1 MAPLR
6 LLGETDRRSRRP
18 ARVLDGVAQDY
29 RAQVVQHLASRG
41 MARHAGLFAEANVL
55 PEAIQWF
62 TSLDGPIAMLDDLR
76 PEERGPALDLF
87 RQLVEEVEAEAA
99 RLRADRNESAR
110 VLGNLLS
117 TALEGA
123 ALSDLRLVGGEP
135 VLAGW
140 GLRAVE
146 NAAPLPALKGELA
159 RATAVPRAAPPTP
172 PTLPPPPPEAPPPPP
187 PEAPTTWPLRLL
199 GLAALLLLLAA
210 VLAWFLPDIM
220 RHAVA
225 LTRLPAAPVC
235 ELPQGPDTGLLRLQ
249 EEEIRLRTRLSE
261 LERIYAGRVQQCRIA
276 AVPRPQPQTA
286 PPPAPPP
293 QRSEI
298 DQRLD
303 RERARS
309 GEYQVSLVW
318 DGPPDLD
325 LHIQCPGGG
334 HIFHER
340 KQACGGVLD
349 VDMNAQGSRTSP
361 SPVEN
366 VVWAEK
372 PPSGTYRVQVHY
384 YDYNERRTPV
394 PFTVRITVAG
404 EKREVR
410 GTASGAGVQ
419 NVTEFTVP

>member
-29 RAQVVQHLASRG
+29 RAQVVQHLAGRG

-62 TSLDGPIAMLDDLR
+62 TSQPGAIATLDDLK
-76 PEERGPALDLF
+76 PEDRGPALDQF
-87 RQLVEEVEAEAA
+87 RQLVEEVEAEAK
-99 RLRADRNESAR
+99 RLQEDRNDSAR
-110 VLGNLLS
+110 VLGNLLA

-146 NAAPLPALKGELA
+146 NAAPLPALKGELV
-159 RATAVPRAAPPTP
+159 RAAATPRAAPPP
-172 PTLPPPPPEAPPPPP
+172 PEPPPPPPPP
-187 PEAPTTWPLRLL
+187 PEPEPPAKWPLRLL
-199 GLAALLLLLAA
+199 GLSALLLLLAA
-210 VLAWFLPDIM
+210 VLAWFMPDIM
-220 RHAVA
+220 RHAMA
-225 LTRLPAAPVC
+225 FARLPAAPIC
-235 ELPQGPDTGLLRLQ
+235 ELPAPSDGGLLRLQ
-249 EEEIRLRTRLSE
+249 EEEIRLRTRLAE
-261 LERIYAGRVQQCRIA
+261 LERNYAGRVQQCRIA
-276 AVPRPQPQTA
+276 AIPRPQPQAA
-286 PPPAPPP
+286 PPPPPQ

-318 DGPPDLD
+318 DGPADLD
-325 LHIQCPGGG
+325 LYVVCPGGAQ
-334 HIFHER
+334 IFHER

-349 VDMNAQGSRTSP
+349 VDMNAERGRTSGT
-361 SPVEN
+361 PVEN
-366 VVWAEK
+366 VIWAEK
-372 PPSGTYRVQVHY
+372 PPSGTYQVKVHY
-384 YDYNERRTPV
+384 YDYTTRRTPV

-404 EKREVR
+404 EKKEVR
-410 GTASGAGVQ
+410 GTANGSSLQG
-419 NVTEFTVP
+419 VTEFTVP